1 MGCLVLL
8 CGASLGA
15 QPESNVPQYRLA
27 RMRAARR
34 SREER
39 ARRSVMFA
47 RPVKSERGLAV
58 AQQSFDNSADGTL
71 NGTYFVR
78 HVLTLTDPN
87 TSSITRAVSLTGTM
101 SFDGKGDFSFTG
113 MELDSTVGTTAVAYT
128 VSGTYAVSASGLLQ
142 MTNPIDTT
150 DIEYGGVG
158 GSNEVVASATE
169 GQYDDIFVAIPAG
182 SSSNLGSS
190 YQVGF
195 IDYLN
200 GDASDVRDGYFSL
213 APSNG
218 SLGTV
223 TVNGA
228 MANQNNTNTTQTL
241 SGVTYT
247 YSGTSGTITF
257 PTASTAATAL
267 VSGPKTFAVSADGNI
282 LVGGNPNG
290 FDLEVGV
297 KSATGVSNATFVN
310 TYFIGALEN
319 DESGSCGEPNCIDS
333 YYGSILATGQGT
345 GTEHERYVSFDFEAF
360 DYTTN
365 IAYNFPSNGVYNDG
379 FYEWLMGV
387 NGETVLQVG
396 TGNFYTL
403 ITGFAAKTYTGTG
416 VFINP
421 DGIVNSA
428 NFAPITNSYAPG
440 EYVSIAGTGLGT
452 NASAMSLPLPTT
464 LGTTAVK
471 VDGTAA
477 PLLFATPTLVTA
489 LLPMATPA
497 YGFAQ
502 FQASVSNATSNQVTL
517 YTASTAPGV
526 FTTTANGIGPAD
538 VFHASTYQAVTASN
552 PAVANE
558 TLFFYSTGLGA
569 TTPTVADGAAAP
581 SSPLASVN
589 DPNLFVDILDNAGN
603 YNGVQ
608 IVSAV
613 LAPGLAGVYQ
623 INFTV
628 PTGVA
633 SGAGYLEV
641 STTDGYTSEAIIYMQ

>member
-1 MGCLVLL
+1 MIFC
-8 CGASLGA
+8 ASFVAA
-15 QPESNVPQYRLA
+15 QSDSGTVPAQSRLQ
-27 RMRAARR
+27 RIRAARK

-39 ARRSVMFA
+39 AVRSVMFA
-47 RPVKSERGLAV
+47 RPVKSQRALAV
-58 AQQSFDNSADGTL
+58 PMQTFDNSADSML
-71 NGTYFVR
+71 NGNYFVR

-87 TSSITRAVSLTGTM
+87 TSAITRAVSLTGTM
-101 SFDGKGDFSFTG
+101 TFDGKGDFSFTG
-113 MELDSTVGTTAVAYT
+113 QELDTNVGTTAAPYT

-142 MTNPIDTT
+142 MTNPVDTT

-158 GSNEVVASATE
+158 GSDEVIASATE
-169 GQYDDIFVAIPAG
+169 GQYDDIFVAIPVG

-195 IDYLN
+195 IDYLEGN
-200 GDASDVRDGYFSL
+200 ASDVRDGYFSL
-213 APSNG
+213 SLSGG
-218 SLGTV
+218 SAGTV

-228 MANQNNTNTTQTL
+228 MANQGSTNTTQTL

-257 PTASTAATAL
+257 PTSSTVTTAL
-267 VSGPKTFAVSADGNI
+267 VSGAKTFAVSADGNI
-282 LVGGNPNG
+282 LVGGDPNG

-297 KSATGVSNATFVN
+297 TSASGVSNATFKG

-333 YYGSILATGQGT
+333 YYGSIDATGTGV
-345 GTEHERYVSFDFEAF
+345 GTEHQRYVAFDFAAF

-365 IAYNFPSNGVYNDG
+365 IAYNFPSNGIYFDG
-379 FYEWLMGV
+379 FFEWLVGA
-387 NGETVLQVG
+387 NGETVLQIG
-396 TGNFYTL
+396 TGDYYTL
-403 ITGFAAKTYTGTG
+403 IPAFAAKAYTGSG
-416 VFINP
+416 VFIDP

-428 NFAPITNSYAPG
+428 NFAPITNSTAPG
-440 EYVSIAGTGLGT
+440 EYVTMVGTGLGT
-452 NASAMSLPLPTT
+452 SANAKSLPLPTT
-464 LGTTAVK
+464 LGSTSVS
-471 VDGTAA
+471 VDGNAG
-477 PLLFATPTLVTA
+477 PLLAASATLLDV

-497 YGFAQ
+497 YSFAT
-502 FQASVSNATSNQVTL
+502 FQASVSPASSNQVTL

-526 FTTTANGIGPAD
+526 FTSTANGIGPAD
-538 VFHASTYQAVTASN
+538 AFHASTFAAVTSSN
-552 PAVANE
+552 PAVAGE
-558 TLFFYSTGLGA
+558 TVFFYSTGLGA
-569 TTPTVADGAAAP
+569 TTPAVADGAAAP
-581 SSPLASVN
+581 TSPLAMVN
-589 DPNLFVDILDNAGN
+589 DPNLFVDILDSSGN

-641 STTDGYTSEAIIYMQ
+641 STTDGYTSEAIIYVQ